1 MRGTIGRSGAAADR
15 DSRPRPARRGR
26 LRTTRA
32 VGAAVALTAGLLVGA
47 PGPADAAVF
56 SLTWGEPGDIPVPGR
71 YVAGEVKTDPAVYRP
86 STSTFWVAT
95 SRGPI
100 VRQLG
105 SVGAGVTW
113 TPVPADYDGDGV
125 TDLAVFTRTVT
136 RVGSS
141 HWKILLS
148 STQTVV
154 DTTFGGGG
162 QPVPADYTG
171 DGKADLALFSAGFW
185 TWRSLTGGPT
195 TSVIWGQ
202 GGDIPLPGRYDPHPP
217 LADLAVYRPSNGT
230 WYIRDG
236 VTGAPRSQF
245 WQVVGATPAPE
256 QFACTGL
263 MIPTLFRPSD
273 ATWWISN
280 VGDGPLGVLFGA
292 VGGLPVAG
300 DYVGDPG
307 PDVATWTPS
316 TGLWAA
322 RDLQSMSPTYPSCV
336 PVPPN

>member
-217 LADLAVYRPSNGT
+217 LADLAVYRPATARWACSSERSAACR
-230 WYIRDG
+230 WP
-236 VTGAPRSQF
+236 VTTS
-245 WQVVGATPAPE
+245 ATRARTSP
-256 QFACTGL
+256 
-263 MIPTLFRPSD
+263 
-273 ATWWISN
+273 
-280 VGDGPLGVLFGA
+280 
-292 VGGLPVAG
+292 
-300 DYVGDPG
+300 PG
-307 PDVATWTPS
+307 PRPPACGPPATCSRCPRRTRPAS
-316 TGLWAA
+316 RYRPTDPATEAA
-322 RDLQSMSPTYPSCV
+322 PTRRPG
-336 PVPPN
+336 